1 MAEIDL
7 LKNIK
12 LFCLVI
18 NKNTTIKY
26 HKKLTS
32 MVVPIGT
39 VRNTGINGIKE
50 RKVTVMRK
58 ITETREFNV
67 YNFNEL
73 SKEAK
78 ERVRS
83 WYLEWQSSELGYIF
97 EDDCM
102 ERLKELFPDS
112 DLKIQYSLNSC
123 QGDGFNIYGEI
134 CLDELLE
141 KIAEKFTEKELKFFK
156 WAFSEYGTSY
166 KMASNNYYCYCI
178 CSRNDFME
186 DIFYEMD
193 DCYSRNIPK
202 KTMEK
207 FNKIAGKYLDNL
219 CGEFEKDGYDWF
231 YKISDKDLQEY
242 CECNSY
248 EFMEDGKLY
257 TAA

>member
-112 DLKIQYSLNSC
+112 
-123 QGDGFNIYGEI
+123 
-134 CLDELLE
+134 
-141 KIAEKFTEKELKFFK
+141 
-156 WAFSEYGTSY
+156 
-166 KMASNNYYCYCI
+166 
-178 CSRNDFME
+178 
-186 DIFYEMD
+186 
-193 DCYSRNIPK
+193 
-202 KTMEK
+202 
-207 FNKIAGKYLDNL
+207 
-219 CGEFEKDGYDWF
+219 
-231 YKISDKDLQEY
+231 
-242 CECNSY
+242 
-248 EFMEDGKLY
+248 
-257 TAA
+257 

>member
-112 DLKIQYSLNSC
+112 DLKIQYSLNYC
-123 QGDGFNIYGEI
+123 QGN
-134 CLDELLE
+134 
-141 KIAEKFTEKELKFFK
+141 
-156 WAFSEYGTSY
+156 
-166 KMASNNYYCYCI
+166 
-178 CSRNDFME
+178 
-186 DIFYEMD
+186 
-193 DCYSRNIPK
+193 
-202 KTMEK
+202 
-207 FNKIAGKYLDNL
+207 
-219 CGEFEKDGYDWF
+219 
-231 YKISDKDLQEY
+231 
-242 CECNSY
+242 
-248 EFMEDGKLY
+248 
-257 TAA
+257 